1 MNRQIFT
8 IEQVNNYVKSLMD
21 NDPLLQDLWI
31 RGEISNFKR
40 HSSGHMYFT
49 LKDNQAR
56 IKCVFFKYYGES
68 LNFIP
73 SDGMSVLVRGNIS
86 LYSKDGQYQLYV
98 RYMEKD
104 GIGELYAAFETL
116 KNKLREEGLFR
127 QEYKKPLPAYPKRI
141 AIITSHTGA
150 AVHDVIK
157 VISKRNPTVDILII
171 PVMVQGEYAKDQIS
185 AAINYA
191 NTREDIDIL
200 IVGRGGGSIEELWA
214 FNEEK
219 VARAIFSSRIPVI
232 SAVGHET
239 DFTIA
244 DLVAD
249 VRAATPSAAG
259 EIAVT
264 EISNIYET
272 LNILNRRLQDS
283 ITHKLKDL
291 DNYLN
296 NLSNSYVLK
305 YPERWFAAY
314 DQRLDYAMEKIRANM
329 TNVMST
335 KSDRFVRAVSYL
347 EILNPLSIMMRGFS
361 IVTDIEKGDIIRSID
376 QLHENMKVKIH
387 LTDGNA
393 TCNITSK
400 EKEPAN
406 ENWSR

>member
-406 ENWSR
+406 EY

>member
-1 MNRQIFT
+1 MVMNRQIFT

-335 KSDRFVRAVSYL
+335 KSDRFDRAVSYL

-406 ENWSR
+406 EY

>member
-1 MNRQIFT
+1 MVMNRQIFT

-406 ENWSR
+406 EY